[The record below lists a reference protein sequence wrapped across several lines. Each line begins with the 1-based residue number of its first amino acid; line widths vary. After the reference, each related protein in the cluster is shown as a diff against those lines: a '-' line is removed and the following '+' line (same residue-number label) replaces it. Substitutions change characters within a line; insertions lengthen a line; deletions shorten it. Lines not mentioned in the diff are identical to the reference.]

1 MSGFLV
7 FHYLPI
13 NVQWFGSKPGGTVV
27 HAADEEVHLFDYN
40 RIFIKNI
47 HLNQ

>member
-13 NVQWFGSKPGGTVV
+13 NVQWFGSKSGGTVV
-27 HAADEEVHLFDYN
+27 HAADEEVHLFGETEY
-40 RIFIKNI
+40 
-47 HLNQ
+47 L